1 MIKKIKNINN
11 KIEVK
16 KMARA
21 IYLCSLREHA
31 GKSLLSIGI
40 MLNLQEQGKKVAYFK
55 PIGIPKGAFS
65 DKADRDVGFIQ
76 KTVFKTE
83 LPYDILSPVSIP
95 DCYYVDLIDA
105 SKKEDHLDKI
115 KKAFDEISSN
125 YDVIIIEGAPSIKKY
140 IRIGLDDVSI
150 AQKLGLNELVFI
162 QTESSDKCID
172 NLFFT
177 KKYFE
182 FRNMKF
188 KGVIFNRIDHE
199 YKARIEELKENHIKR
214 YEIPIIG
221 LIEKSLELL
230 SPRVS
235 EIQYAIGGELINE
248 PALENL
254 DQMVETYLIAAM
266 NVQAALKYLRSVR
279 KAAVITG
286 GDRTDVALAALNE
299 DVCALVLTGSI
310 RPDAAVIHTAN
321 EKKVPILLSPSDTY
335 TTIRNME
342 RVKPGIQEEE
352 VNIVKELVKAH
363 LDWEILMS

>member
-1 MIKKIKNINN
+1 MTK
-11 KIEVK
+11 
-16 KMARA
+16 A

-40 MLNLQEQGKKVAYFK
+40 MLNLQERGVKVAYFK

-76 KTVFKTE
+76 NTVFKTE
-83 LPYDILSPVSIP
+83 LPYDILSPISIP
-95 DCYYVDLIDA
+95 DCYYVDLIDSA
-105 SKKEDHLDKI
+105 KKEDHLAKI
-115 KKAFDEISSN
+115 KSAFDAIADK
-125 YDVIIIEGAPSIKKY
+125 YDFIIIEGAPSIKKY
-140 IRIGLDDVSI
+140 IRVGLDDVTV
-150 AQKLGLNELVFI
+150 AQKLGLNEMVFI

-188 KGVIFNRIDHE
+188 KGVIFNMIDHE

-214 YEIPIIG
+214 YGIPILG
-221 LIEKSLELL
+221 LIEKSIELL

-235 EIQYAIGGELINE
+235 EIQYAIGGELLNE

-254 DQMVETYLIAAM
+254 DQMVETYIIAAM
-266 NVQAALKYLRSVR
+266 NVQAALKYLRSVK

-286 GDRTDVALAALNE
+286 GDRTDVALAALKE
-299 DVCALVLTGSI
+299 DVSTLVLTGFI
-310 RPDAAVIHTAN
+310 HPDAAVVYAAN
-321 EKKVPILLSPSDTY
+321 EKKIPILLSPSDTY

-352 VNIVKELVKAH
+352 VNIVKNLVKAH
-363 LDWEILMS
+363 IDWDILLK